1 MPVRM
6 VMAKSEV
13 LKESLVAANA
23 MGPTPCHIRGMAIYR
38 VSSDIVAG
46 TGFAAEVTFRT
57 GHVETQGGFVT
68 EAGALDWVGERLVG
82 DVEPASE
89 A

>member
-1 MPVRM
+1 
-6 VMAKSEV
+6 
-13 LKESLVAANA
+13 
-23 MGPTPCHIRGMAIYR
+23 MAIYR
-38 VSSDIVAG
+38 IAPEIVAG

>member
-1 MPVRM
+1 M

-13 LKESLVAANA
+13 LKKSLVAANA